1 MLNRTGLFYNKYTLF
16 VVLLLFFFIT
26 SLQGFDVT
34 DFGYHFTN
42 QYLVLQYPLSTVH
55 INPMYILSDFAGG
68 VWLHGINVPNVM
80 WGKLGGSIL
89 LSFCAMFVFSILK
102 NYFPKRDVF
111 VYVLVCALFLTLYP
125 LTLID
130 YYTFPALLTIIFLW
144 FFNKMLL
151 TPKNSLEFGIYAF
164 LQGFLFIAI
173 ILARFP
179 LILLALI
186 LPLAGFYYWITKKPF
201 DDLVHGL
208 KFAVFGCIAATLVFL
223 IIFYELHILGEY
235 TSLLSSQLFQSA
247 SGSISTYGTTDTFI
261 DLIRS
266 YVYEYIQVFMGILLF
281 VGGIFFLNSL
291 PVHQKWIKT
300 SLVFLVIIFLMV
312 TAYLSLFS
320 FIALHLLIVFIGFV
334 LLFVGLFFYIDKGE
348 SRNLSLLLLVSV
360 WLMIINPVGSNTGIY
375 KSSYAFWL
383 VLPLSLLCIKNL
395 GERTK
400 NTCITFLSP
409 FIPVLLMLMFLSA
422 LFFHGVDVYRDD
434 PNRLHLIYPFQSD
447 SLTGTYSTLDRVKV
461 TDDLLSV
468 IRNETVP
475 GDYLLIE
482 NNIPMFYYL
491 TETRP
496 ALKNPWL
503 SYTSRELLITLEE
516 EREQRGEIQPKLFIY
531 SKINTRNRYWPSSV
545 TPGREKEIENLNY
558 LKERFIGKLN
568 YTRMW
573 ENDAFA
579 VYKKPEN

>member
-1 MLNRTGLFYNKYTLF
+1 MLF
-16 VVLLLFFFIT
+16 VILLLFFFIT

-34 DFGYHFTN
+34 DFGYHVTN

-89 LSFCAMFVFSILK
+89 LSFCALIAYSILE

-111 VYVLVCALFLTLYP
+111 TCVLVCALFLTLYP
-125 LTLID
+125 LILID
-130 YYTFPALLTIIFLW
+130 YYTFPALLTLIFLW
-144 FFNKMLL
+144 LFNKLLL
-151 TPKNSLEFGIYAF
+151 TSKDSVEFGMYAF

-179 LILLALI
+179 LILLAI
-186 LPLAGFYYWITKKPF
+186 SLPLTGVYYWITKRPF
-201 DDLVHGL
+201 DGLISGL
-208 KFAVFGCIAATLVFL
+208 KFAVFGCITGALVFL
-223 IIFYELHILGEY
+223 LIFYELHILTEY

-247 SGSISTYGTTDTFI
+247 SGSISTYGTTDTSTE
-261 DLIRS
+261 LIRS
-266 YVYEYIQVFMGILLF
+266 YVYEYFQVFIGTLLF
-281 VGGIFFLNSL
+281 VGGIFFLKRV

-300 SLVFLVIIFLMV
+300 SLVFVAILFLMV

-320 FIALHLLIVFIGFV
+320 FIALHLLIVFIGLV
-334 LLFVGLFFYIDKGE
+334 LLFAALFFYVDKGG
-348 SRNLSLLLLVSV
+348 SRNLSLLLLVSA

-400 NTCITFLSP
+400 NTFITYLSP
-409 FIPVLLMLMFLSA
+409 FIPVLLMLMVLSA
-422 LFFHGVDVYRDD
+422 LFFHGVNVYRDD
-434 PNRLHLIYPFQSD
+434 PNRLHLIHPFQSD
-447 SLTGTYSTLDRVKV
+447 SLTGTYSTRDRVQV

-475 GDYLLIE
+475 GDYLLLE

-491 TETRP
+491 TKTRP
-496 ALKNPWL
+496 ALKSPWL
-503 SYTSRELLITLEE
+503 SYTSKELLITLEE
-516 EREQRGEIQPKLFIY
+516 ERERNGEIQPELFIY
-531 SKINTRNRYWPSSV
+531 SKINTRNRYWPALV

-568 YTRMW
+568 YTHMW
-573 ENDAFA
+573 ENEAFA
-579 VYKKPEN
+579 VYKKPDN

>member
-1 MLNRTGLFYNKYTLF
+1 MLF
-16 VVLLLFFFIT
+16 VILLLIFFIT

-42 QYLVLQYPLSTVH
+42 QYLLLQYPLSTVH

-68 VWLHGINVPNVM
+68 VWLHSINVPNVM
-80 WGKLGGSIL
+80 WGKLGGALL
-89 LSFCAMFVFSILK
+89 LSFCALISYSILE

-111 VYVLVCALFLTLYP
+111 VYVFVCALFLTLYP

-144 FFNKMLL
+144 LFNTLLL
-151 TPKNSLEFGIYAF
+151 TSKNSIAFGIYAF

-173 ILARFP
+173 ILARLP

-186 LPLAGFYYWITKKPF
+186 LPLAGCYYWITKRPF
-201 DDLVHGL
+201 DGLIGGL
-208 KFAVFGCIAATLVFL
+208 KFAVLGCITGALVFL
-223 IIFYELHILGEY
+223 LIFYALNILSEY
-235 TSLLSSQLFQSA
+235 SLLLTSQLFQSA
-247 SGSISTYGTTDTFI
+247 SGNVSTYGTTDTFI
-261 DLIRS
+261 ELIRL
-266 YVYEYIQVFMGILLF
+266 YIYEYIQVFIGILLF
-281 VGGIFFLNSL
+281 VGGIFFLKRL

-300 SLVFLVIIFLMV
+300 SLVFLLIIFLIL

-320 FIALHLLIVFIGFV
+320 FIALHLLIVFIGLV
-334 LLFVGLFFYIDKGE
+334 LLFVGLFFYVDKGE
-348 SRNLSLLLLVSV
+348 SRNLSLLLLVSA
-360 WLMIINPVGSNTGIY
+360 WLMIINPAGSNTGIY

-395 GERTK
+395 GGRTK
-400 NTCITFLSP
+400 NTFITYVSQ
-409 FIPVLLMLMFLSA
+409 FIPVLLMLMVLSA
-422 LFFHGVDVYRDD
+422 IFFHGVDVYRDD
-434 PNRLHLIYPFQSD
+434 PNRLHLIHPFQSD
-447 SLTGTYSTLDRVKV
+447 SLTGTYSTQDRVKV

-475 GDYLLIE
+475 GDYILLE

-491 TETRP
+491 TKTRP

-503 SYTSRELLITLEE
+503 SFTSRELLITLEE
-516 EREQRGEIQPKLFIY
+516 ERVQKGEIQPKLFIY
-531 SKINTRNRYWPSSV
+531 SKINPRNRYWPASV
-545 TPGREKEIENLNY
+545 TPEREKEIENLNY
-558 LKERFIGKLN
+558 LKERFIGKLQ
-568 YTRMW
+568 YTRLW

>member
-1 MLNRTGLFYNKYTLF
+1 MLFII
-16 VVLLLFFFIT
+16 LLLIFFIS

-42 QYLVLQYPLSTVH
+42 QYLLLQYPLSTVH

-80 WGKLGGSIL
+80 WGKLGGALL

-125 LTLID
+125 LILID

-144 FFNKMLL
+144 LFNKLL
-151 TPKNSLEFGIYAF
+151 LASKNSIEFGIYAF

-179 LILLALI
+179 LILLAI
-186 LPLAGFYYWITKKPF
+186 TLPLAGCYYWITKRPF
-201 DDLVHGL
+201 DGFICGL
-208 KFAVFGCIAATLVFL
+208 KFAVLGCITGALVFL
-223 IIFYELHILGEY
+223 LIFHELHILTEY
-235 TSLLSSQLFQSA
+235 TFLLTSQLFQSA
-247 SGSISTYGTTDTFI
+247 SGNISTYGTTDTFI

-281 VGGIFFLNSL
+281 VGGIFFLKRL
-291 PVHQKWIKT
+291 PVHQKWIRS
-300 SLVFLVIIFLMV
+300 SLVFLLIIFLIL

-348 SRNLSLLLLVSV
+348 SRNLSLLLLVSA

-400 NTCITFLSP
+400 NTFIHYVSQ
-409 FIPVLLMLMFLSA
+409 FIPVLLMLMLLSA
-422 LFFHGVDVYRDD
+422 IFFHGVDVYRDD
-434 PNRLHLIYPFQSD
+434 PNRLHLIHPFQSD
-447 SLTGTYSTLDRVKV
+447 SLTGTYSTRDRVKV

-468 IRNETVP
+468 IRNESVP
-475 GDYLLIE
+475 GDYLLLE

-491 TETRP
+491 TKTRP

-503 SYTSRELLITLEE
+503 SFTSRELLITLEE

-531 SKINTRNRYWPSSV
+531 SKINPRNRYWPASV
-545 TPGREKEIENLNY
+545 TPEREREIENLNY
-558 LKERFIGKLN
+558 LKERFIGKLH

-579 VYKKPEN
+579 VYKKPENSIQEIV